1 VFSPYYAMARRRGA
15 ADPLNHSGLN
25 VALYGTPRRW
35 AMTERG
41 RDSVRRSATTLQL
54 GPSALEWDGEVL
66 TIRIEEVTAPIPSRL
81 RGVVRVRPAGINP
94 RRFLLDAAGRHRWQP
109 IAAVGRAEVEFEKP
123 GLAWSGAAYFD
134 TNDGDAPLE
143 RDFVEWDWCRAPLR
157 EGAAILYNAV
167 RRDGTRQSLALRVDA
182 GAQVAEMAVPSPA
195 LLPRTRWGIRRP
207 TGVDAGHRPRVTQ
220 VLEDAPF
227 YARSV
232 VETRLCGEPA
242 TAVHESLSLDRF
254 AALPIQMMLPFKI
267 PRRWW

>member
-1 VFSPYYAMARRRGA
+1 MARRRGA

-25 VALYGTPRRW
+25 VALYGAPRRW

-41 RDSVRRSATTLQL
+41 RQSVQRSATRLQL
-54 GPSALEWDGEVL
+54 GPSALDWDGEVL

-109 IAAVGRAEVEFEKP
+109 IAAVGRAEVEFGTP
-123 GLAWSGAAYFD
+123 GLSWSGAAYFD

-157 EGAAILYNAV
+157 EGAAILYNAE

-182 GAQVAEMAVPSPA
+182 GAQVAEMPVPPPA

-207 TGVDAGHRPRVTQ
+207 TRADAGYLPRVVQ

>member
-1 VFSPYYAMARRRGA
+1 MARRQGA
-15 ADPLNHSGLN
+15 ADPLHHSGLN
-25 VALYGTPRRW
+25 VALYGAPRRW

-41 RDSVRRSATTLQL
+41 RQSVRRSATTLQL

-66 TIRIEEVTAPIPSRL
+66 TIRVEEVTAPIPSRL
-81 RGVVRVRPAGINP
+81 RGVVRIRPAGINP

-109 IAAVGRAEVEFEKP
+109 IAAVGRAEVAFEKP
-123 GLAWSGAAYFD
+123 SLSWSGAAYFD

-143 RDFVEWDWCRAPLR
+143 RDFVEWDWCRAPLQ
-157 EGAAILYNAV
+157 EGAAILYNAQ

-182 GAQVAEMAVPSPA
+182 GAQVSEMAVPSPA

-207 TGVDAGHRPRVTQ
+207 TRVDAGHQPRVVQ

-232 VETRLCGEPA
+232 VETHLCGEPA

-267 PRRWW
+267 PRRWR